1 MTMKNKGGS
10 FSDDFNNDFDN
21 LKQSVMTKQE
31 MLATIAEK
39 IAGQGNQVDC
49 GGALSEILN
58 ALVNGAI
65 AVEVSDIT
73 AIDGA
78 ILDSLNVGDKIA
90 KVTGKQKHLYQVS
103 YKGEGVGEGICL
115 TYVDASV
122 IETVSYDFTADGW
135 AYNSTDKWEKA

>member
-1 MTMKNKGGS
+1 MKG
-10 FSDDFNNDFDN
+10 DFNNDFSNDFYTE
-21 LKQSVMTKQE
+21 KMTKDDF
-31 MLATIAEK
+31 LALIETAIE
-39 IAGQGNQVDC
+39 GQGNQVDC
-49 GGALSEILN
+49 GGALASVLKE
-58 ALVNGAI
+58 LVNGAI
-65 AVEVSDIT
+65 AVEVTDIT

-78 ILDSLNVGDKIA
+78 ILDSLKVGDKVA

-122 IETVSYDFTADGW
+122 IETVSYDFTSEGW

>member
-1 MTMKNKGGS
+1 
-10 FSDDFNNDFDN
+10 
-21 LKQSVMTKQE
+21 MTKEQA
-31 MLATIAEK
+31 LATIAEK

-65 AVEVSDIT
+65 AVEVTDIT

>member
-21 LKQSVMTKQE
+21 LKQSVMKKQE
-31 MLATIAEK
+31 MLAVIAGT
-39 IAGQGNQVDC
+39 IAGQGNQIDL
-49 GGALSEILN
+49 GGKLAEILT
-58 ALVNGAI
+58 AAVSSAI
-65 AVEVSDIT
+65 PTEVTDIT

-115 TYVDASV
+115 TYVDSSV
-122 IETVSYDFTADGW
+122 IEVVSYDFTADGW

>member
-1 MTMKNKGGS
+1 MKNKGGS

-21 LKQSVMTKQE
+21 LTQSVMNKQE
-31 MLATIAEK
+31 MLAVIAGT
-39 IAGQGNQVDC
+39 IAGQGNQIDL
-49 GGALSEILN
+49 GGKLAEILT
-58 ALVNGAI
+58 AAVNSAI
-65 AVEVSDIT
+65 PTEVTDIT

>member
-1 MTMKNKGGS
+1 
-10 FSDDFNNDFDN
+10 
-21 LKQSVMTKQE
+21 MTKQE
-31 MLATIAEK
+31 MLAVIAGT
-39 IAGQGNQVDC
+39 IAGQGNQIDL
-49 GGALSEILN
+49 GGKLAEILTAAVSS
-58 ALVNGAI
+58 ALPT
-65 AVEVSDIT
+65 EVTDIT